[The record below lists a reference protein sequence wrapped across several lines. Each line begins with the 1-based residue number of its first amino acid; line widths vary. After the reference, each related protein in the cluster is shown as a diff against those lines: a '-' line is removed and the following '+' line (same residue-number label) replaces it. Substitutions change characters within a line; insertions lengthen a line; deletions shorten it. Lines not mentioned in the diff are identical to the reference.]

1 MIVTDASLV
10 GPWVCANA
18 GGQWVPG
25 RATAIGWMKRGAL
38 VAGVLYE
45 DWNRAH
51 VVCHIAGM
59 GRWATREFLR
69 VIFDYPFRQLAVKR
83 ITVPV
88 ASTNAKAVQFVEHLG
103 FTLEAKLKD
112 AHPEGDLLIYK
123 MTPAECRWLKG

>member
-1 MIVTDASLV
+1 M
-10 GPWVCANA
+10 
-18 GGQWVPG
+18 
-25 RATAIGWMKRGAL
+25 RRGAL
-38 VAGVLYE
+38 MAGVLYE
-45 DWNRAH
+45 DWNHAN
-51 VVCHIAGM
+51 VVCHIAGI